1 MSTRCGRR
9 TIESLC
15 TPNEDFERP
24 NKHFQSAFY
33 APQTKIL
40 EAFGMDKVVTKNTTL
55 HFRKLHQFTN
65 LPLIRKL
72 LRWANIISIE
82 NYVEKIQQ
90 IACSNFQKP
99 GSPRSCLFRWTF
111 QWFERLGCA
120 FQGREY
126 SMWATKKTDPTGNYV
141 FFCDLILDGVKRS
154 TRQKGALN
162 TRMGPRS
169 SWFLTRLRRMEVR
182 IFGARRLDC
191 V

>member
-1 MSTRCGRR
+1 MLLPSFV
-9 TIESLC
+9 IILQSSC

-33 APQTKIL
+33 APQ
-40 EAFGMDKVVTKNTTL
+40 GMDKVVTKNTTL

-90 IACSNFQKP
+90 IACSDFQKP

-141 FFCDLILDGVKRS
+141 FFLWPYIGWCKALYSTKRRSKHSNGAAIELVFDETS
-154 TRQKGALN
+154 TYGSPNFWCKE
-162 TRMGPRS
+162 T
-169 SWFLTRLRRMEVR
+169 
-182 IFGARRLDC
+182 
-191 V
+191 